1 MKINNVKV
9 YQDDAMEMTKSGDD
23 FDLVLGCNLIDR
35 LSDPLK
41 WLELSKQKVS
51 KNGVIIIC
59 DPYSWLEEYT
69 PI

>member
-1 MKINNVKV
+1 
-9 YQDDAMEMTKSGDD
+9 MTKSGDD

-35 LSDPLK
+35 LPDPLK
-41 WLELSKQKVS
+41 WIELTKQKVS